1 MIYIFWT
8 APSLEEAKLLSRQVI
23 EKKWAGCVSVIPNA
37 LSIYHWNG
45 KIHEDC
51 EVKVIF
57 KTEKRFYEKIR
68 SFVQEEGSYDVFEIS
83 MVKVD
88 DANPPYLKW
97 LEDILE
103 N

>member
-51 EVKVIF
+51 ENIV
-57 KTEKRFYEKIR
+57 
-68 SFVQEEGSYDVFEIS
+68 
-83 MVKVD
+83 
-88 DANPPYLKW
+88 
-97 LEDILE
+97 LEQGPALPCLALGP
-103 N
+103 